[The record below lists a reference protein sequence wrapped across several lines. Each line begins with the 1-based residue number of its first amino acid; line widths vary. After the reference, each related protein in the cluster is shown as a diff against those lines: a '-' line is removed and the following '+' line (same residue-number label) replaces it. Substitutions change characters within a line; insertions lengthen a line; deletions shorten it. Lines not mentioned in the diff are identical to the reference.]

1 MLRTCKEIGFSV
13 QPKKVEGPTKIIEY
27 LGIVIDSEVM
37 ELRISETRL
46 EEITKL
52 LYEWKNRKSCVKR
65 QLLSLIGKLGF
76 VSRVVRPSRTFLRR
90 MIELS
95 KKVKHLHHHIRLNLE
110 CQKDILWWIKYLPDW
125 NGKSVFYDE
134 CWSSN
139 CELDLYTDASNVGYG
154 AYFRGHW
161 ISQSF
166 VGKHEWMSKMGITWR
181 ELFAIVVASNTWG
194 NQLCSKRILFHCDNE
209 AVVHIL
215 KSGSSK
221 DNSRMVLVRSLFY
234 ICARF
239 NFECSA
245 VHVPGIQNE
254 IADALSRMD
263 IARFRDLAVDADLY
277 QTFPSSI
284 DFNEMA

>member
-65 QLLSLIGKLGF
+65 LLLSLIGKLGF
-76 VSRVVRPSRTFLRR
+76 VSNVVRPGRTFLRR

-110 CQKDILWWIKYLPDW
+110 CQKDIPWFIKYLPDW

-166 VGKHEWMSKMGITWR
+166 VGKH
-181 ELFAIVVASNTWG
+181 
-194 NQLCSKRILFHCDNE
+194 
-209 AVVHIL
+209 
-215 KSGSSK
+215 
-221 DNSRMVLVRSLFY
+221 
-234 ICARF
+234 
-239 NFECSA
+239 
-245 VHVPGIQNE
+245 
-254 IADALSRMD
+254 
-263 IARFRDLAVDADLY
+263 
-277 QTFPSSI
+277 
-284 DFNEMA
+284 